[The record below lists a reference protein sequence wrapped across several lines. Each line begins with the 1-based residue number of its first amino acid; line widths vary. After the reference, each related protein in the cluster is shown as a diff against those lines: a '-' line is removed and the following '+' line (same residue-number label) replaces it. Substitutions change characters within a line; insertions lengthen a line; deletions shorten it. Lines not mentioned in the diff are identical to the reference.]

1 VLGLAQTGTG
11 KTAAFALPILE
22 RIIARGPRPKYAP
35 RAAPAPTSLIVAP
48 TRELAS
54 QIHAELQRLGKY
66 TPLVSTVIFGGV
78 GQAPQVRA
86 LSQHPDVVVACPG
99 RLLDLIE
106 QGCLTLSSVETL
118 VLDEADHMFDMGFL
132 PSIRRIV
139 AKLPKRRQNLF
150 FSATMPREL
159 RKLADDLLNN
169 PAVVELAHS
178 RPPETIEHGVYAVQE
193 AEKLPLLQRLFAEDG
208 FRSAIVFLRTKH
220 RAKKLAQQLERLGHR
235 AVALQGNLSQ
245 SQREKAMGGFRA
257 GTYDVLVA
265 TDIAARGIDVAA
277 VSHVVNFDLPMTA
290 EAYTHRIGRTGRS
303 ELTGRAYSFATPQ
316 DREMVRAIEK
326 LLGAPLPRAALPP
339 GAVEGKLERAVLE
352 TDGRSDGRD
361 GGRRGQGRGR
371 TQGRGREGGRDAG
384 RDAAKSAPGAQTRSA
399 SGSGR
404 AAAGSGRTASS
415 TTRTASSAGRV
426 APAAKAAAASTR
438 ATRSAG
444 RAASGAPQRSRD
456 SGPGFGAGV

>member
-316 DREMVRAIEK
+316 DREMIRAIEK

-361 GGRRGQGRGR
+361 GGRRGQSRSR
-371 TQGRGREGGRDAG
+371 TQGRSRDGGRDAG
-384 RDAAKSAPGAQTRSA
+384 RGAAKSASGAQTRSVA
-399 SGSGR
+399 SSGGATGSGR
-404 AAAGSGRTASS
+404 AAA
-415 TTRTASSAGRV
+415 SANRA
-426 APAAKAAAASTR
+426 APAAKAATASTR

-444 RAASGAPQRSRD
+444 RSASAAPQRSRE
-456 SGPGFGAGV
+456 SSQGFGAGV